1 MNPLVGLMRL
11 LALLPLSWLRGL
23 GWLLGQ
29 ILFRTSARRGR
40 VVATNIALCFP
51 ELQPQQQRALRQQHF
66 VYFAQSFLDRSW
78 LWHAPEKWVAQRF
91 QFEGH
96 FHNFQDPSPLIVL
109 APHFVGLDAGGLA
122 MTLLQQAHMSFVY
135 VPLKNKSAEAW
146 MTEGR
151 KRSGRVLTIARREG
165 PMPMIKSLKDGWR
178 LHFSP
183 DMDFGINGSV
193 WSAFFGVKA
202 ATPSSLS
209 RIAKLGRARVC
220 TVVTRMTPQGYTLEM
235 GPVWEDFP
243 TQDVDADTQRMNHD
257 IEAWVR
263 QTPAQY
269 YWVHKRFKTRPPG
282 EPSFYQAGAT
292 FNEPD

>member
-1 MNPLVGLMRL
+1 MNLLVGLMHL

-29 ILFRTSARRGR
+29 VLFLTSARRGR
-40 VVATNIALCFP
+40 VVAANIALCFP
-51 ELQPQQQRALRQQHF
+51 ELPPRQQRALRQQHF
-66 VYFAQSFLDRSW
+66 IYFAQSFLDRAW
-78 LWHAPEKWVAQRF
+78 LWHAPEKRIAQRF
-91 QFEGH
+91 QFEGP
-96 FHNFQDPSPLIVL
+96 FHLFRDPTPLIVL

-122 MTLLQQAHMSFVY
+122 MTLLQQVRMSCVY

-146 MTEGR
+146 MTQGR

-202 ATPSSLS
+202 ATLTSLS

-243 TQDVDADTQRMNHD
+243 TQDAEADTQRMNHD

-282 EPSFYQAGAT
+282 EPSFYRAGAT
-292 FNEPD
+292 LNEPD

>member
-51 ELQPQQQRALRQQHF
+51 ELPPQQQRALRQQHF
-66 VYFAQSFLDRSW
+66 VYFAQSFLDRAW

-193 WSAFFGVKA
+193 WSAFFWCESGHAVIAVAHRQIGTCSRVYRGDTHDTAGLHLGDGAGVGR
-202 ATPSSLS
+202 LS
-209 RIAKLGRARVC
+209 N
-220 TVVTRMTPQGYTLEM
+220 TRCGCRHPAHE
-235 GPVWEDFP
+235 
-243 TQDVDADTQRMNHD
+243 QRH
-257 IEAWVR
+257 
-263 QTPAQY
+263 
-269 YWVHKRFKTRPPG
+269 
-282 EPSFYQAGAT
+282 
-292 FNEPD
+292 

>member
-1 MNPLVGLMRL
+1 MNPLVLVMRL

-29 ILFRTSARRGR
+29 VLFHTSARRGR
-40 VVATNIALCFP
+40 VVATNIGLCFP
-51 ELQPQQQRALRQQHF
+51 DLNAQQQRALRQQHF
-66 VYFAQSFLDRSW
+66 VYFAQSFLDRAW
-78 LWHAPEKWVAQRF
+78 LWHASEDVVAQRF

-122 MTLLQQAHMSFVY
+122 MTLLQQARMSCVY
-135 VPLKNKSAEAW
+135 VPLKNKRAEAW

-151 KRSGRVLTIARREG
+151 KRSGRVLTIARKEG

-220 TVVTRMTPQGYTLEM
+220 TVVTRLTPQGYTLVM

-243 TQDVDADTQRMNHD
+243 TQDVDADTQRMNLD
-257 IEAWVR
+257 IETWVR
-263 QTPAQY
+263 QAPAQY

-292 FNEPD
+292 LNEPD